1 MDRNFAVFILSHGRA
16 GKVYTFDTL
25 RKQGYSGKIY
35 IIIDNEDEQESE
47 YKKRFKNVIVFDKK
61 KYAEITDTADNLT
74 ARNVVVFARN
84 ACWDIAEKIGLTHF
98 LVLDDDYTNFEYRY
112 PEGEKLK
119 TKKMMKLDGAFEK
132 VLDFLDV
139 SGAVTVALA
148 QGGDFIGGVNNKLFK
163 EGVARKA
170 MNSFFC
176 RTDRPFE
183 FYGRINEDTT
193 AYIVNGNRGQL
204 FFTVANLSLHQIET
218 QSNSGGLTEMYLE
231 LGTYVKSFYTVMYHP
246 SGVDIRFMGNKH
258 MRLHHSVHWNN
269 CVPCIVPE
277 KYKKT

>member
-25 RKQGYSGKIY
+25 RKQGYTGKIY
-35 IIIDNEDEQESE
+35 IIIDNEDEQEAE

-170 MNSFFC
+170 MNSFFVALIGHSNFM
-176 RTDRPFE
+176 DGSMKIRP
-183 FYGRINEDTT
+183 RILSMGIEDSCFLPWRIYRYTRSRH
-193 AYIVNGNRGQL
+193 NRIA
-204 FFTVANLSLHQIET
+204 V
-218 QSNSGGLTEMYLE
+218 GLRKCT
-231 LGTYVKSFYTVMYHP
+231 
-246 SGVDIRFMGNKH
+246 
-258 MRLHHSVHWNN
+258 
-269 CVPCIVPE
+269 
-277 KYKKT
+277 

>member
-1 MDRNFAVFILSHGRA
+1 MMIIQISSIVI
-16 GKVYTFDTL
+16 
-25 RKQGYSGKIY
+25 RKAK
-35 IIIDNEDEQESE
+35 
-47 YKKRFKNVIVFDKK
+47 
-61 KYAEITDTADNLT
+61 
-74 ARNVVVFARN
+74 
-84 ACWDIAEKIGLTHF
+84 
-98 LVLDDDYTNFEYRY
+98 
-112 PEGEKLK
+112 KLK

-163 EGVARKA
+163 EGGARKA

-204 FFTVANLSLHQIET
+204 FLPWQIYRYT
-218 QSNSGGLTEMYLE
+218 RLRHNRIAVGLRKCT
-231 LGTYVKSFYTVMYHP
+231 
-246 SGVDIRFMGNKH
+246 
-258 MRLHHSVHWNN
+258 
-269 CVPCIVPE
+269 
-277 KYKKT
+277 